1 MLMLYVFKVE
11 VLDLGLNYSYST
23 DCVVIAETHEDRGR
37 LIRCQFGNH
46 NGSAV
51 KHSVLLGARTLSCSE
66 VALLERSA
74 GTTGNPWLVTRVW
87 RVTRAPHVR
96 HLPRLESD
104 EDMYELME
112 RAPERYDSFPL
123 MTDQYIHSKRF
134 SQNGSAG
141 ASLAAPAL
149 IVA

>member
-23 DCVVIAETHEDRGR
+23 DCVVIADTHEDRR
-37 LIRCQFGNH
+37 QLIGSQFGDQNR
-46 NGSAV
+46 SVV
-51 KHSVLLGARTLSCSE
+51 KRSVLLGARALSWGE

-74 GTTGNPWLVTRVW
+74 GTTDSLWLTTRVRTGT
-87 RVTRAPHVR
+87 RVSHVR
-96 HLPRLESD
+96 HLPRLQSD

-123 MTDQYIHSKRF
+123 MTEQYIHSKRF
-134 SQNGSAG
+134 SQHGSAA
-141 ASLAAPAL
+141 ASLSAAA
-149 IVA
+149 

>member
-1 MLMLYVFKVE
+1 MLMLYLFKVE

-23 DCVVIAETHEDRGR
+23 DCVVIADTHEDRGR
-37 LIRCQFGNH
+37 LIRSQFGNH

-51 KHSVLLGARTLSCSE
+51 KRSVLLGARALSCSE

-74 GTTGNPWLVTRVW
+74 GTTDSLWLATCVW
-87 RVTRAPHVR
+87 QVIRAPHVR

-112 RAPERYDSFPL
+112 RAPDRYDSYPL

-134 SQNGSAG
+134 SQNGSAA
-141 ASLAAPAL
+141 ASLA
-149 IVA
+149 VAA